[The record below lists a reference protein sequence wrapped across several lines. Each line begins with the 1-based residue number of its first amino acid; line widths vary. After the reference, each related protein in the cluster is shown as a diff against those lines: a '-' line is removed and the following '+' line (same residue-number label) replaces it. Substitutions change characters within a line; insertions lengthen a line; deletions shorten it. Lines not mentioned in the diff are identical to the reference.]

1 MATRPLRPIKVPESL
16 TADHVLE
23 VLKRSRGD
31 YSSENIRS
39 SIQKMID
46 AGKVDKSIAGHLAM
60 ASVYAGDRIEGIGA
74 GQAVLGGVK
83 PTDERYFEGSP
94 QELAAMRRKRTGARQ
109 EFQTSVPAE
118 YQPIIKAVFDS
129 PAGRKAVARALRV
142 RMEEGK
148 IPTNERAIE
157 KYGEAIKNVRFAKPT
172 ATAGVTLGLK
182 PADADKDPVLGPA
195 PGRQAARTE
204 SRLMSTE
211 AGESKTSVKKGAKLV
226 SLGARASETARKQA
240 RKEKAFKVLR
250 TREENIGG
258 RRGSRKVAVVGPPR
272 SKYAIE
278 QEAKQKER
286 EASEDVEFGRGKRT
300 RPRQL
305 ALEPRVVGKPGE
317 KRELVGPLRLA
328 KDVARPRPT
337 VSGKPEPTDKP
348 APRRLPIVRRR
359 GRQESVK
366 VSTPRNSRVRP
377 TVEGVLSRIAARAE
391 PPVKQDTP
399 PYSPGLMQTLMG
411 GRLGGAQENVVVPPP
426 ARKKQGKKVRL
437 PKARLVQAGS
447 FRKVGKA
454 TRKPIIKRPGKGPG
468 MKEQAFA
475 MLAKRFGR

>member
-16 TADHVLE
+16 TADLVLE

-172 ATAGVTLGLK
+172 STAGVTLGLK
-182 PADADKDPVLGPA
+182 PVDADKDPVLGPA

-204 SRLMSTE
+204 SRQMST
-211 AGESKTSVKKGAKLV
+211 ADRKKA
-226 SLGARASETARKQA
+226 
-240 RKEKAFKVLR
+240 AFKVLR

-272 SKYAIE
+272 SKYAVE

-426 ARKKQGKKVRL
+426 ARKQQGKKVRL
-437 PKARLVQAGS
+437 PKARLVKSGS

>member
-172 ATAGVTLGLK
+172 STAGVTLGLK
-182 PADADKDPVLGPA
+182 PVDADKDPVLGPA

-204 SRLMSTE
+204 SRQMST
-211 AGESKTSVKKGAKLV
+211 ADRKKA
-226 SLGARASETARKQA
+226 
-240 RKEKAFKVLR
+240 AFKVLR

-272 SKYAIE
+272 SKYAVE

-391 PPVKQDTP
+391 PPLKQDTP

-426 ARKKQGKKVRL
+426 ARKQQGKKVRL
-437 PKARLVQAGS
+437 PKARLVKSGS

>member
-129 PAGRKAVARALRV
+129 PEGRKAVARALRV
-142 RMEEGK
+142 RMKEGK

-157 KYGEAIKNVRFAKPT
+157 KYAEAIKNVRFAKPT
-172 ATAGVTLGLK
+172 GSSGVTLGLK
-182 PADADKDPVLGPA
+182 PVDSDKDPVLGPA

-204 SRLMSTE
+204 SRQMSTE
-211 AGESKTSVKKGAKLV
+211 AGEPKTSVKKGAKLV

-240 RKEKAFKVLR
+240 RKEKAFNVLR
-250 TREENIGG
+250 
-258 RRGSRKVAVVGPPR
+258 AR
-272 SKYAIE
+272 SDYAIA
-278 QEAKQKER
+278 QEAKKRDR
-286 EASEDVEFGRGKRT
+286 EQREDIEFGRVKPTPSR
-300 RPRQL
+300 RL
-305 ALEPRVVGKPGE
+305 SLEPRVVGKPGE
-317 KRELVGPLRLA
+317 KRALIGPLRLA

-348 APRRLPIVRRR
+348 APRKLPIVRTR
-359 GRQESVK
+359 
-366 VSTPRNSRVRP
+366 TPRQIGNVGKADRIVRP
-377 TVEGVLSRIAARAE
+377 TVEGVLARIAARAE
-391 PPVKQDTP
+391 PAIKDDRPPINWTP
-399 PYSPGLMQTLMG
+399 SKG
-411 GRLGGAQENVVVPPP
+411 LGGAHENVPVAPPVPK
-426 ARKKQGKKVRL
+426 RQGKKVRL

-447 FRKVGKA
+447 FRKMGKA

>member
-1 MATRPLRPIKVPESL
+1 MATRPLWPIKVPESL

-60 ASVYAGDRIEGIGA
+60 VSVYAGDRIEGIGA
-74 GQAVLGGVK
+74 GQAKLGGVK
-83 PTDERYFEGSP
+83 PADERYFEGSP
-94 QELAAMRRKRTGARQ
+94 QELAAMRRKRTGTRK

-129 PAGRKAVARALRV
+129 PEGRKAVARALRV

-148 IPTNERAIE
+148 IPTNKRAIE

-182 PADADKDPVLGPA
+182 PVDADKDPVLGPA

-204 SRLMSTE
+204 SRKMST
-211 AGESKTSVKKGAKLV
+211 ADRKKA
-226 SLGARASETARKQA
+226 
-240 RKEKAFKVLR
+240 AFKVLR

-272 SKYAIE
+272 SKYAVE
-278 QEAKQKER
+278 QEAKQRDR
-286 EASEDVEFGRGKRT
+286 EDREDVEFGRVKPT
-300 RPRQL
+300 QPRQL
-305 ALEPRVVGKPGE
+305 ALEPRVVGKQGE
-317 KRELVGPLRLA
+317 KRALVGPLRLA

-359 GRQESVK
+359 GRHLGKEGVK
-366 VSTPRNSRVRP
+366 VSTPQNSRVRP

-411 GRLGGAQENVVVPPP
+411 GRLGGAHENVPVAPP
-426 ARKKQGKKVRL
+426 ARKQQGKKVRL
-437 PKARLVQAGS
+437 PKARLVKSGS

>member
-1 MATRPLRPIKVPESL
+1 
-16 TADHVLE
+16 
-23 VLKRSRGD
+23 
-31 YSSENIRS
+31 
-39 SIQKMID
+39 MID
-46 AGKVDKSIAGHLAM
+46 AGKIDKSIAGHLAM
-60 ASVYAGDRIEGIGA
+60 VSVYAGDRIEGIGA
-74 GQAVLGGVK
+74 GQASLGGVK
-83 PTDERYFEGSP
+83 PADERYFEGSP
-94 QELAAMRRKRTGARQ
+94 QELAAMRRKRTGTRK

-118 YQPIIKAVFDS
+118 YQPIIDEVFKS
-129 PAGRKAVARALRV
+129 PQGRKAVATALRV

-172 ATAGVTLGLK
+172 GTAGVTLGLK
-182 PADADKDPVLGPA
+182 PMDADEDPVLGPA

-211 AGESKTSVKKGAKLV
+211 AGESKTSVKKGAKLA
-226 SLGARASETARKQA
+226 SLGTRASETARKQA
-240 RKEKAFKVLR
+240 RREKAFRVLR
-250 TREENIGG
+250 ARTKDGRDLTEEEIEKLGATT
-258 RRGSRKVAVVGPPR
+258 KVEVVGPPR
-272 SKYAIE
+272 SKYAVE
-278 QEAKQKER
+278 QEAKQQER
-286 EASEDVEFGRGKRT
+286 EAREDAEFGRGKRT

-317 KRELVGPLRLA
+317 KRELIGPLRLA

-337 VSGKPEPTDKP
+337 VSGKPEASDKP

-426 ARKKQGKKVRL
+426 ARKKQGKKVKRKIVEYYG
-437 PKARLVQAGS
+437 PAGKQSIAIRVGPEPEKPAGKARLVQAGS

-475 MLAKRFGR
+475 MLARRFGR

>member
-182 PADADKDPVLGPA
+182 PVDADKDPVLGPA

-204 SRLMSTE
+204 SRKMST
-211 AGESKTSVKKGAKLV
+211 ADRKKA
-226 SLGARASETARKQA
+226 
-240 RKEKAFKVLR
+240 AFKVLR

-272 SKYAIE
+272 SKYAVE

-426 ARKKQGKKVRL
+426 ARKQQGKKVRL
-437 PKARLVQAGS
+437 PKARLVKSGS

>member
-94 QELAAMRRKRTGARQ
+94 KELAAMRRKRTGARQ

-129 PAGRKAVARALRV
+129 PEGRKAVARALRV

-148 IPTNERAIE
+148 IPTNKRAIE

-172 ATAGVTLGLK
+172 ATSGVTLGLK
-182 PADADKDPVLGPA
+182 PTDADKDPVLGPA

-272 SKYAIE
+272 SKYAVD

-286 EASEDVEFGRGKRT
+286 AERENIEFGRRKTLQEISKDEETRVQQLMRQMGRGLAFSEDQKRAFNQAYLEISKT
-300 RPRQL
+300 NPEFSKAKVNRL
-305 ALEPRVVGKPGE
+305 ALQKVVPSYARYLKSVLPDIRKARMLPRV
-317 KRELVGPLRLA
+317 
-328 KDVARPRPT
+328 
-337 VSGKPEPTDKP
+337 
-348 APRRLPIVRRR
+348 RR
-359 GRQESVK
+359 GTK
-366 VSTPRNSRVRP
+366 
-377 TVEGVLSRIAARAE
+377 
-391 PPVKQDTP
+391 
-399 PYSPGLMQTLMG
+399 
-411 GRLGGAQENVVVPPP
+411 
-426 ARKKQGKKVRL
+426 
-437 PKARLVQAGS
+437 
-447 FRKVGKA
+447 
-454 TRKPIIKRPGKGPG
+454 
-468 MKEQAFA
+468 
-475 MLAKRFGR
+475 

>member
-46 AGKVDKSIAGHLAM
+46 AGKVDKSIAGHLAIV
-60 ASVYAGDRIEGIGA
+60 SVYAGDRIEGIGA
-74 GQAVLGGVK
+74 GQASLGGVK
-83 PTDERYFEGSP
+83 PADERYFEGSP
-94 QELAAMRRKRTGARQ
+94 HELAAMRRKRTGTRK

-118 YQPIIKAVFDS
+118 YQPIIKEVFDS
-129 PAGRKAVARALRV
+129 PEGRKAVARALRV

-157 KYGEAIKNVRFAKPT
+157 KYAEAVKNVRFAKPT
-172 ATAGVTLGLK
+172 GTAGVTLGLK
-182 PADADKDPVLGPA
+182 PVDADKDPVLGPA

-204 SRLMSTE
+204 SRKMST
-211 AGESKTSVKKGAKLV
+211 ADRKKA
-226 SLGARASETARKQA
+226 
-240 RKEKAFKVLR
+240 AFKILR

-272 SKYAIE
+272 SDYAIA
-278 QEAKQKER
+278 QEAKER
-286 EASEDVEFGRGKRT
+286 DREQREDIEFGRVKPAPSR
-300 RPRQL
+300 RL
-305 ALEPRVVGKPGE
+305 SLEPRVVGKPGE
-317 KRELVGPLRLA
+317 KRALIGPLRLA

-348 APRRLPIVRRR
+348 APRKLPIVRTR
-359 GRQESVK
+359 
-366 VSTPRNSRVRP
+366 TPRKIGTVGKADRIVRP
-377 TVEGVLSRIAARAE
+377 TVEGVLARIAARAE
-391 PPVKQDTP
+391 PAIKDDRPPINWTP
-399 PYSPGLMQTLMG
+399 SKG
-411 GRLGGAQENVVVPPP
+411 LGGAHENVPVAPPVPK
-426 ARKKQGKKVRL
+426 RQGKKVRL

-447 FRKVGKA
+447 FRKLGKA

>member
-182 PADADKDPVLGPA
+182 PVDADKDPVLGPA

-204 SRLMSTE
+204 SRKMST
-211 AGESKTSVKKGAKLV
+211 ADRKKA
-226 SLGARASETARKQA
+226 
-240 RKEKAFKVLR
+240 AFKVLR

-272 SKYAIE
+272 SKYAVE

-366 VSTPRNSRVRP
+366 VSTPSASRVRP

-391 PPVKQDTP
+391 PPLKQDTP

-426 ARKKQGKKVRL
+426 ARKQQGKKVRL
-437 PKARLVQAGS
+437 PKARLVKSGS

>member
-182 PADADKDPVLGPA
+182 PVDADKDPVLGPA

-204 SRLMSTE
+204 SRKMST
-211 AGESKTSVKKGAKLV
+211 ADRKKA
-226 SLGARASETARKQA
+226 
-240 RKEKAFKVLR
+240 AFKVLR

-272 SKYAIE
+272 SKYAVE

-366 VSTPRNSRVRP
+366 VSTPSASRVRP

-391 PPVKQDTP
+391 PPLKQDTP

-426 ARKKQGKKVRL
+426 ARKQQGKKVRL

>member
-182 PADADKDPVLGPA
+182 PVDADKDPVLGPA

-204 SRLMSTE
+204 SRKMST
-211 AGESKTSVKKGAKLV
+211 ADRKKA
-226 SLGARASETARKQA
+226 
-240 RKEKAFKVLR
+240 AFKVLR

-272 SKYAIE
+272 SKYAVE

-366 VSTPRNSRVRP
+366 VSAPRNSRVRP

-426 ARKKQGKKVRL
+426 ARKQQGKKVRL
-437 PKARLVQAGS
+437 PKARLVKSGS

>member
-60 ASVYAGDRIEGIGA
+60 VSVYAGDRIEGIGA
-74 GQAVLGGVK
+74 GQASLGGVK
-83 PTDERYFEGSP
+83 PADERYFEGTP
-94 QELAAMRRKRTGARQ
+94 QELAAMRRKRTGTRK

-118 YQPIIKAVFDS
+118 YQPIIKEVFDS
-129 PAGRKAVARALRV
+129 PEGRKAVARALRV

-148 IPTNERAIE
+148 IPTNKRAIE

-172 ATAGVTLGLK
+172 GSAGVTLGLK
-182 PADADKDPVLGPA
+182 PVDADKDPVLGPA

-204 SRLMSTE
+204 SRQMST
-211 AGESKTSVKKGAKLV
+211 ADRKKA
-226 SLGARASETARKQA
+226 
-240 RKEKAFKVLR
+240 AFKVLR

-286 EASEDVEFGRGKRT
+286 EASEDVEFGRVKPTSSR
-300 RPRQL
+300 RL
-305 ALEPRVVGKPGE
+305 SLEPRVVGKPGE
-317 KRELVGPLRLA
+317 KRALIGPLRLA

-348 APRRLPIVRRR
+348 APRKLPIVRTR
-359 GRQESVK
+359 
-366 VSTPRNSRVRP
+366 TPRQIGNVGKADRIVRP
-377 TVEGVLSRIAARAE
+377 TVEGVLARIAARAE
-391 PPVKQDTP
+391 PAIKDDRPPINWTP
-399 PYSPGLMQTLMG
+399 SKG
-411 GRLGGAQENVVVPPP
+411 LGGAHENVPVAPP
-426 ARKKQGKKVRL
+426 APKRQGKKVRL

-447 FRKVGKA
+447 FRKLGKA
-454 TRKPIIKRPGKGPG
+454 TRKPIIKRPGKGPS

>member
-182 PADADKDPVLGPA
+182 PVDADKDPVLGPA

-204 SRLMSTE
+204 SRKMST
-211 AGESKTSVKKGAKLV
+211 ADRKKA
-226 SLGARASETARKQA
+226 
-240 RKEKAFKVLR
+240 AFKVLR

-272 SKYAIE
+272 SKYAVE

-426 ARKKQGKKVRL
+426 ARKQQGKKVRL

>member
-16 TADHVLE
+16 NADLVIE

-46 AGKVDKSIAGHLAM
+46 AGKIDKRIAGHLAI

-83 PTDERYFEGSP
+83 PADERYFEGTP

-109 EFQTSVPAE
+109 EFKTSVPAE

-129 PAGRKAVARALRV
+129 PEGRKAVARALRV

-157 KYGEAIKNVRFAKPT
+157 KYSEAIKNVRFAKPT
-172 ATAGVTLGLK
+172 STAGVALGLK
-182 PADADKDPVLGPA
+182 PVDSDKDPVLGPA

-204 SRLMSTE
+204 SRKMST
-211 AGESKTSVKKGAKLV
+211 ADRKKA
-226 SLGARASETARKQA
+226 
-240 RKEKAFKVLR
+240 AFKVLR

-272 SKYAIE
+272 SEYAIE
-278 QEAKQKER
+278 QEAKQKDREER
-286 EASEDVEFGRGKRT
+286 EDIEFGRGKPTPSR
-300 RPRQL
+300 RL
-305 ALEPRVVGKPGE
+305 SLEPRVVGKPGE
-317 KRELVGPLRLA
+317 KRALVGPLRLA

-348 APRRLPIVRRR
+348 APRKLPIVRTRTT
-359 GRQESVK
+359 RQSGNVGK
-366 VSTPRNSRVRP
+366 ADRIVRP
-377 TVEGVLSRIAARAE
+377 TVEGVLARIAARAE
-391 PPVKQDTP
+391 PAIKDDRPPINWTP
-399 PYSPGLMQTLMG
+399 SK
-411 GRLGGAQENVVVPPP
+411 RLGGAHENVPVAPPVPK
-426 ARKKQGKKVRL
+426 RQGKKVRL

-447 FRKVGKA
+447 FRKLGKA